1 MSKKRP
7 HTTMHCESNTNQLPL
22 KKQKLASNHNHTSS
36 SFFTHILDNEQYQ
49 QIFNA
54 IDNSPMIQSLH
65 ITHSISSNIAEFASG
80 RFKKCV
86 NDKCKNDISILHQ
99 DRKIYDN
106 NHENS
111 VQVGYKWCV
120 SDKLFCS
127 DCMDLVTPCDCD
139 ECERYDRGFL
149 IFALNKCDSC
159 MTPMTYYVSIDIDC
173 ERSEWICDKCKGK
186 YCRECNVLQFLCCT
200 NCGDYMCNKCY
211 IIPKGW
217 DEDEC
222 VCHKCYDWNET
233 VIECENCN
241 VKYELLFKGN
251 NSLWNTELD
260 CRMEKCGD
268 ENCNLFIC
276 TNCYIK
282 QQNAKQY
289 FCKDFAC
296 QILSRSGQIP
306 CGYSAYFCNQHP
318 PMQAFCRKALIKKKN
333 ST

>member
-127 DCMDLVTPCDCD
+127 DCMDLATVCNCSMCD
-139 ECERYDRGFL
+139 EHKREFL

-159 MTPMTYYVSIDIDC
+159 LTPMSYAYCDNPDTDIDC
-173 ERSEWICDKCKGK
+173 EYNEWICNKCGGK
-186 YCRECNVLQFLCCT
+186 YCDDCNVELIR
-200 NCGDYMCNKCY
+200 NCLSCSKLFCDKCY
-211 IIPKGW
+211 IMPSGW
-217 DEDEC
+217 TDDGDC

-251 NSLWNTELD
+251 KNLWNTNLD
-260 CRMEKCGD
+260 CKMRQCYEK
-268 ENCNLFIC
+268 NCDVFIC
-276 TNCYIK
+276 SNCDTK
-282 QQNAKQY
+282 GENGKR
-289 FCKDFAC
+289 FSCKEFGC
-296 QILSRSGQIP
+296 QRPSG
-306 CGYSAYFCNQHP
+306 
-318 PMQAFCRKALIKKKN
+318 
-333 ST
+333 

>member
-99 DRKIYDN
+99 DSIIYDN

-111 VQVGYKWCV
+111 DKIGYKWCL
-120 SDKLFCS
+120 SNGLFCS
-127 DCMDLVTPCDCD
+127 DCMDLATPCDCYH
-139 ECERYDRGFL
+139 CKRYERGYL
-149 IFALNKCDSC
+149 IFDVKVCDSC
-159 MTPMTYYVSIDIDC
+159 MSKISMADDDEYCDHAQRFCNGCDGTYCSLWQCNMKI
-173 ERSEWICDKCKGK
+173 RWCKGCGVA
-186 YCRECNVLQFLCCT
+186 YC
-200 NCGDYMCNKCY
+200 DKCY

-217 DEDEC
+217 SGDYDC
-222 VCHKCYDWNET
+222 VCHKCKYDGNET
-233 VIECENCN
+233 EIECEKCN
-241 VKYELLFKGN
+241 VKFPLVFKKNAFGRDAY
-251 NSLWNTELD
+251 LWNTDLD
-260 CRMEKCGD
+260 CRMK
-268 ENCNLFIC
+268 
-276 TNCYIK
+276 
-282 QQNAKQY
+282 
-289 FCKDFAC
+289 
-296 QILSRSGQIP
+296 
-306 CGYSAYFCNQHP
+306 
-318 PMQAFCRKALIKKKN
+318 
-333 ST
+333 